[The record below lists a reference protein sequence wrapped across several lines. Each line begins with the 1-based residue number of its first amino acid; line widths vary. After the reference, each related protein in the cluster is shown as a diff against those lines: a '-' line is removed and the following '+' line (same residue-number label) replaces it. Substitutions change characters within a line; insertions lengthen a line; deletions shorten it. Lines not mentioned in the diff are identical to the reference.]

1 MSNLEEVSTDELMN
15 KIVNNA
21 PTFTYPS
28 SNTSL
33 KQTNNYQYG
42 DVDAYNDDEEN
53 DDEENVNIVD
63 EDEDDNV
70 DDNDNV
76 NDNVEDNV
84 NDNDNNND
92 DIVSDDDNV
101 SDIEYDDD
109 GNLVETND
117 NTVNKSNKGGKTKK
131 NVSSITTLLG
141 SVYNNTDENYDESDE
156 DESDEGDDN
165 YLQKF
170 DTNIRNNFIQDFHPD
185 KKTHNYEEV
194 RSLSRV
200 IKNDSG
206 LIINDYLHKTLPFL
220 TKYEMT
226 RVLGQRAKQINSG
239 AKPFV
244 KVPENIIGGYLI
256 AKMELDNKKIP
267 FIIKRPL
274 PDGTSEY
281 WRVSDLE
288 LI

>member
-1 MSNLEEVSTDELMN
+1 MSNLEEVSTDELMI
-15 KIVNNA
+15 KIVDNP

-28 SNTSL
+28 SNNSF
-33 KQTNNYQYG
+33 KQLNNYQHG
-42 DVDAYNDDEEN
+42 GADADADNDDEEEN
-53 DDEENVNIVD
+53 DNVVD
-63 EDEDDNV
+63 EDEEDEENEIVDIN
-70 DDNDNV
+70 DDND
-76 NDNVEDNV
+76 
-84 NDNDNNND
+84 DNDD
-92 DIVSDDDNV
+92 MVSDYDDA

-117 NTVNKSNKGGKTKK
+117 ATVNKPNKGSRPKK
-131 NVSSITTLLG
+131 NVSSTTTLLD
-141 SVYNNTDENYDESDE
+141 SVYNNNTDENDDESDE
-156 DESDEGDDN
+156 DESDEDDDN

-194 RSLSRV
+194 RSLSRI

-206 LIINDYLHKTLPFL
+206 LITNDYLHKTLPFL

-244 KVPENIIGGYLI
+244 KVPENIIDGYLI
-256 AKMELDNKKIP
+256 AKMELENKKIP

-274 PDGTSEY
+274 PDGTCEY

-288 LI
+288 LV

>member
-1 MSNLEEVSTDELMN
+1 MSNLEEVSTDKLMN
-15 KIVNNA
+15 KIVDNP

-28 SNTSL
+28 SDTSF
-33 KQTNNYQYG
+33 KQLNNYQHG
-42 DVDAYNDDEEN
+42 GADADNDDDEE
-53 DDEENVNIVD
+53 EENGIVVDDDNNKED
-63 EDEDDNV
+63 EDEDEENKIVDIND
-70 DDNDNV
+70 DDND
-76 NDNVEDNV
+76 DM
-84 NDNDNNND
+84 
-92 DIVSDDDNV
+92 VSDDDDV

-117 NTVNKSNKGGKTKK
+117 TTVNKSNKGSKTKK
-131 NVSSITTLLG
+131 NVSSTTTLLD
-141 SVYNNTDENYDESDE
+141 SVYNNTDETDNESDE
-156 DESDEGDDN
+156 DESDEDDDN

-200 IKNDSG
+200 IKNASG
-206 LIINDYLHKTLPFL
+206 LITNDYLHKTLPFL

-244 KVPENIIGGYLI
+244 KVPENIIDGYLI
-256 AKMELDNKKIP
+256 AKMELENKKIP

-288 LI
+288 LM

>member
-1 MSNLEEVSTDELMN
+1 MSHLEEVSTDELMD
-15 KIVNNA
+15 KIVDNP
-21 PTFTYPS
+21 PTFTYS
-28 SNTSL
+28 SSDTSL

-42 DVDAYNDDEEN
+42 GADNDDKEETDN
-53 DDEENVNIVD
+53 VVIDEED
-63 EDEDDNV
+63 EDEDEENKIVDINEY
-70 DDNDNV
+70 DDND
-76 NDNVEDNV
+76 
-84 NDNDNNND
+84 
-92 DIVSDDDNV
+92 VSDDDAVSDDDDV

-117 NTVNKSNKGGKTKK
+117 TTVNKPNKGSKTKK
-131 NVSSITTLLG
+131 NVSSTTTLLD
-141 SVYNNTDENYDESDE
+141 SVYNNTDENDDESDEGDESDE
-156 DESDEGDDN
+156 DDDN

-170 DTNIRNNFIQDFHPD
+170 DTNIRNNFIQDSHPD

-194 RSLSRV
+194 RSLSRI

-206 LIINDYLHKTLPFL
+206 FITNDYLHKTLPFL

-244 KVPENIIGGYLI
+244 KVPENIIDGYLI
-256 AKMELDNKKIP
+256 AKMELENKKIP

-288 LI
+288 LM